1 MNPMAMM
8 NPMAAMFQM
17 SSSPGLTMT
26 LPATQAPVVDDI
38 EGEEAAEDGGAHDD
52 DHGDDVTPERAS
64 AVTPKKAAPP
74 TRPRSLVNTED
85 PNSEVISD
93 AMAQINAT
101 RAALFQAQRGEMPIP
116 RSIKF
121 VGALPKARS
130 HDESV

>member
-17 SSSPGLTMT
+17 SSPPGLTMT
-26 LPATQAPVVDDI
+26 LPATQASVDDV

-85 PNSEVISD
+85 TNSDVISD

-101 RAALFQAQRGEMPIP
+101 RAALFQAQKGEMPIP

>member
-17 SSSPGLTMT
+17 SSPPGLTMT
-26 LPATQAPVVDDI
+26 LPATQAVDDV
-38 EGEEAAEDGGAHDD
+38 EGEEAAAEDGGAHDD

-85 PNSEVISD
+85 TNSDVISD

-101 RAALFQAQRGEMPIP
+101 RAALFQAQKGEMPIP